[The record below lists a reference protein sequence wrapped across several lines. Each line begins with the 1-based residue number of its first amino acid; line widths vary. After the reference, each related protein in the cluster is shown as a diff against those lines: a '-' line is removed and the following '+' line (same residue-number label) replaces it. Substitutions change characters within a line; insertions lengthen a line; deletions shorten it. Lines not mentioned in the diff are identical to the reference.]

1 MITTKIKTKQNKV
14 KDTSQTTVETNVK
27 NKVVDILV
35 QLESAQKTLKQIIA
49 EAVERENP
57 KDFTEWLNNL
67 TIGDLY
73 DN

>member
-57 KDFTEWLNNL
+57 KDFIEWLNNL

-73 DN
+73 DK